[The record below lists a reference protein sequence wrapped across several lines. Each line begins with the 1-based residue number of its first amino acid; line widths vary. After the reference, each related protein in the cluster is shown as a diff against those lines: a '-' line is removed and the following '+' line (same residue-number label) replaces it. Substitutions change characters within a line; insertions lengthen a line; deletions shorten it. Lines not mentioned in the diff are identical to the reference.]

1 MYIFI
6 INNIIYVNYLNLI
19 FNYLQQQIMP
29 KAIVIEKNTNKKE
42 VNINIETINIEKLSQ
57 ACGFRKHSD
66 FENHIIWETEFE
78 ENVYDIYLFGKTTG
92 RANTEN
98 KYEFPPPVEN
108 ILFFGNCL
116 LIACFNGTEVLSDLT
131 IKQWDK
137 IYEHLFGG
145 FEDLGSETS
154 SEDELEN
161 VPDEL
166 KTEEGYLKDDFVVDD
181 NDALSIELDGSC
193 DDSDETL
200 LISDNESD
208 EETDDD
214 NEIELNEEAY
224 IYTDDENK

>member
-1 MYIFI
+1 M
-6 INNIIYVNYLNLI
+6 
-19 FNYLQQQIMP
+19 
-29 KAIVIEKNTNKKE
+29 
-42 VNINIETINIEKLSQ
+42 
-57 ACGFRKHSD
+57 
-66 FENHIIWETEFE
+66 
-78 ENVYDIYLFGKTTG
+78 YDIYLFGKTTG

-108 ILFFGNCL
+108 ILFFGYCL

-181 NDALSIELDGSC
+181 NDALSIELEGLC
-193 DDSDETL
+193 DDSNETL
-200 LISDNESD
+200 LISDDESD
-208 EETDDD
+208 EDSDDD

-224 IYTDDENK
+224 IYTDDENKI

>member
-1 MYIFI
+1 
-6 INNIIYVNYLNLI
+6 
-19 FNYLQQQIMP
+19 MP

-57 ACGFRKHSD
+57 VCGFRKHSD

-98 KYEFPPPVEN
+98 KYDFPPPVDN

-116 LIACFNGTEVLSDLT
+116 LIACFNGTDVISDLT

-181 NDALSIELDGSC
+181 NDALSIELEGLC

-200 LISDNESD
+200 LISDDESD
-208 EETDDD
+208 EDSDDD

-224 IYTDDENK
+224 IYTDDENKI